1 MLKGNIFMP
10 GRSSHNQG
18 NAVLSNIQAHSH
30 LGYETVRK
38 NPTSS
43 ASTANILK
51 KNTNPKE
58 HWKEFWL
65 QVYVGIYESRYM

>member
-1 MLKGNIFMP
+1 MP

-51 KNTNPKE
+51 KNTKPKRTLE
-58 HWKEFWL
+58 RVL
-65 QVYVGIYESRYM
+65 ATSLCRYL